1 MIISETGANVTTASL
16 FAQKLRAW
24 RGSAGLH
31 GRMTQESLAERLG
44 VSVDAIGKYERS
56 ASFIRGDLEHR
67 LVDRLGWSRD
77 EVLAC
82 REDWSLR
89 QHGAG
94 PGVYSVLDQAGLD
107 RIFGGSL
114 RAAIEAGLAVADAE
128 FGDLPADFAP
138 DPDRFVPLYEAT
150 TGQWAIALKNDE
162 IVAKWFLPFLLPE
175 DEARFR
181 DRTFLEN
188 ALGVDRLR
196 RPIFPGRY
204 FGYCPALIVRSGHE
218 AVAPLLVSSFV
229 AALEALA
236 RRDVVLSAI
245 GTVSVSPGGAQLCR
259 DLGMT
264 HLGQHQ
270 RFDDYG
276 CWVLEGADIATSL
289 FGRKSPVLRRHY
301 SAAFAE

>member
-1 MIISETGANVTTASL
+1 
-16 FAQKLRAW
+16 
-24 RGSAGLH
+24 
-31 GRMTQESLAERLG
+31 MTQEALAEMLG

-56 ASFIRGDLEHR
+56 VSFIRGDLEHR
-67 LVDRLGWSRD
+67 LVECLGWSRED
-77 EVLAC
+77 VLAC
-82 REDWSLR
+82 REDWSVLQR
-89 QHGAG
+89 GAVPQG
-94 PGVYSVLDQAGLD
+94 YSILDQTSLD

-128 FGDLPADFAP
+128 FGDLPDDFAP

-150 TGQWAIALKNDE
+150 TGQWAVALKNDE

-181 DRTFLEN
+181 NRTFVEN
-188 ALGVDRLR
+188 TLSVERLR
-196 RPIFPGRY
+196 RPIFPGHY
-204 FGYCPALIVRSGHE
+204 FGYCPALVVRSGHE

-229 AALEALA
+229 ASLEALA

-264 HLGQHQ
+264 FLGNHA
-270 RFDDYG
+270 RFDQYG
-276 CWVLEGADIATSL
+276 VWVLEGAEIATSI
-289 FGRKSPVLRRHY
+289 FGRKSAMLRRHY
-301 SAAFAE
+301 SATFRA